1 MKKEIPF
8 KETSEYFLELR
19 LSDYGFYE
27 DVKKTLEYALEKY
40 KINPID
46 TLEFINEFFIR
57 VEDPPYRYTF
67 RDGYKK
73 ITNDHED
80 FLIMLIPKEFDYE
93 FFNSLLDKIW
103 NFTMLMMGNDSI
115 VIEAVSSISGAWGKE
130 CIAPLMIEK
139 RNKMLDKCAN

>member
-1 MKKEIPF
+1 MKKEISF
-8 KETSEYFLELR
+8 KETFEYFLELR

-40 KINPID
+40 GINPID
-46 TLEFINEFFIR
+46 TLEFMNGFFIR
-57 VEDPPYRYTF
+57 VEDPFYRYTF

-80 FLIMLIPKEFDYE
+80 FLLMLIPKEFDYE

-103 NFTMLMMGNDSI
+103 NFTILMLNNDQI
-115 VIEAVSSISGAWGKE
+115 VIKAVSGISGVWGEE

-139 RNKMLDKCAN
+139 RNKIKGE